1 MSHKTDAEIIQDTHN
16 TSRFFVELP
25 QIAWVLLI
33 GTVIWGVYG
42 YFTMPQRKDPEIPIK
57 QALVI
62 TQWPGASAEKVE
74 ELVTRTVE
82 KTIASNSN
90 VARIESISR
99 SNVSTVTF
107 TLADEL
113 TNIGPVLDDIG
124 GRLQSI
130 RDLPSGAGPVQY
142 VRDFGDTATLM
153 LTVASPKADPVEL
166 ELRAAAIRTALDR
179 ARPVGSP
186 NRVSLIFCV
195 PPAVD
200 RRGLHLGLVQ
210 FANYVRSRGQVRDLR
225 EIEESGFVA
234 IDVQSDVD

>member
-1 MSHKTDAEIIQDTHN
+1 MSHKTDADIIRDTHN
-16 TSRFFVELP
+16 TSRFFVEIP

-33 GTVIWGVYG
+33 STVAWGLYG

-90 VARIESISR
+90 VARIASTSR
-99 SNVSTVTF
+99 SNVSAVTF

-113 TNIGPVLDDIG
+113 KSVGPVLDDIG

-130 RDLPSGAGPVQY
+130 HDLPSGAGPVQY

-153 LTVASPKADPVEL
+153 LTVASPKADAAEL
-166 ELRAAAIRTALDR
+166 QLRTEAIRNALDR
-179 ARPVGSP
+179 VRPRGSP
-186 NRVSLIFCV
+186 KRASLI
-195 PPAVD
+195 
-200 RRGLHLGLVQ
+200 
-210 FANYVRSRGQVRDLR
+210 
-225 EIEESGFVA
+225 
-234 IDVQSDVD
+234 